1 MADWTECKNILCV
14 RADNMGDLLMSSP
27 AIRALKESFNC
38 RITLLTSAKGNA
50 IVPFIAEIDE
60 TIVADLPWVKTDK
73 ALNETD
79 FTALIELLNKYRFDG
94 AVIFTVYS
102 QNPLP
107 AAMLAFMAGIPRRL
121 AYCRENPYYLFSDWV
136 VEKEPFSFIH
146 HQVKRD
152 LMLVKTIDA
161 TTKDEL
167 IHVDIPPSAS
177 VTIKRE
183 LEEAG
188 VDLNKDWLILHPG
201 VSETKRAYPENK
213 WIEAGKLIRDH
224 LGFQLVITGAPF
236 EKELCE
242 RIRDGIGDS
251 AFCLATLPI
260 GELISLINEAPLIV
274 SVNTGMVHIAAAT
287 QTPVVVLYAL
297 TNPQHTPWRVPS
309 EVLYFPVKEGLQSK
323 NEIVNYVSEK
333 VMNKITGTASPSDV
347 LKAVKNLLTRAKH
360 KQLKQLS
367 EEKNTPVLALDS

>member
-1 MADWTECKNILCV
+1 
-14 RADNMGDLLMSSP
+14 MGDLLMSSP

-38 RITLLTSAKGNA
+38 KITLLTSAKGNA

-121 AYCRENPYYLFSDWV
+121 AYCRENPYYLLSDWV

-152 LMLVKTIDA
+152 LVLVKTIHA
-161 TTKDEL
+161 STKDEL

>member
-1 MADWTECKNILCV
+1 MADWTECKNILCI

-38 RITLLTSAKGNA
+38 KITLLTSAKGNA

-121 AYCRENPYYLFSDWV
+121 AYCRENPYYLLSDWV

-152 LMLVKTIDA
+152 LVLVKTIHA
-161 TTKDEL
+161 STKDEL